1 MDKNTIIGFLL
12 IGAVVI
18 GFSIYSKPSDEE
30 IALHQKQQQIED
42 SIKLAQTTVTSEEFI
57 DSLNKTENQT
67 EAGSFFGQNVA
78 ETTTDSTSVSNIQN
92 DSIKNVS
99 KDETLNIENDL
110 IKLGIST
117 RGGQIVSSQLKG
129 YKTFKGDSLY
139 LLNNNARFSLLL
151 TDKKGRQLDTKDAV
165 FTANK
170 TSDSTIVMRLSYS
183 DTKYVDFIYSLGA
196 TEYMVNF
203 DIRTVGM
210 GDILDR
216 SNLDQFQLI
225 WEQALSQKEK
235 YYDGEQRYSQ
245 ILYKV
250 EGSDVEKL
258 SETSDEK
265 QEITVPV
272 KWVGFKDQFFA
283 TTLIADYNIEIAQLA
298 SKVYTNKESGYLKD
312 CSAHLYIPTVTEN
325 DGSVNAGF
333 RFFMGPLEYSR
344 LKDFDNNITDARQKL
359 DLDKMVPLG
368 WSLFRWINQYF
379 IIPLFSWLGTFNLNM
394 GLVILILTI
403 IVKIIISPLTYK
415 SFLSSAK
422 MRVLRPQIEELNAKF
437 PKTEQMQ
444 ERQQATMKLYNSAG
458 VNPMSGCIPML
469 LQMPI
474 LIALFQFFP
483 SAIELRQ
490 ESFLWAL
497 DLSTYDDI
505 ISWGF
510 HIPLIGSHL
519 SIFCLLMTVT
529 NIVYT
534 KFNMDATN
542 TGQQQIPGMKWMM
555 YLMPVVFLFVLNNYP
570 AGLTYYYFV
579 STLITII
586 LTIAFRYLIDE
597 EKLLKQLEENK
608 KKPKKKSGFMARLE
622 EAQKLQEQQARAK
635 AKQQNK
641 KK

>member
-1 MDKNTIIGFLL
+1 MDKNTILGFLL

-18 GFSIYSKPSDEE
+18 GFTIYSRPSDKEV
-30 IALHQKQQQIED
+30 ALLQEQQRKED
-42 SIKLAQTTVTSEEFI
+42 SIRLAQTTLQSEVFT
-57 DSLNKTENQT
+57 DSLKKIEESKT
-67 EAGSFFGQNVA
+67 ASSFFGKGPTNSDLA
-78 ETTTDSTSVSNIQN
+78 DSTNVEDKQI
-92 DSIKNVS
+92 DSIKSNKSEIVS
-99 KDETLNIENDL
+99 IENNL
-110 IKLGIST
+110 IKLELST
-117 RGGQIVSSQLKG
+117 KGGQIVSSQLKG
-129 YKTFKGDSLY
+129 YKTYIGDSLY
-139 LLNNNARFSLLL
+139 LANNNSRFSLLL
-151 TDKKGRQLDTKDAV
+151 RDKQGRNLDTRDAM

-170 TSDSTIVMRLSYS
+170 SSDSTLVMRLKYS
-183 DTKYVDFIYSLGA
+183 DTQYLDFIYSLGA

-203 DIRTVGM
+203 DIRAVGM
-210 GDILDR
+210 ADILDR
-216 SNLDQFQLI
+216 SNIDQFQLL
-225 WEQALSQKEK
+225 WEQSLTQKEK
-235 YYDGEQRYSQ
+235 YYDGEQRYSHV
-245 ILYKV
+245 LYKV
-250 EGSDVEKL
+250 EGSGVENL
-258 SETSDEK
+258 SESSDDK
-265 QEITVPV
+265 QEITVPI
-272 KWVGFKDQFFA
+272 KWVAFKDQFFA
-283 TTLIADYNIEIAQLA
+283 TVLIADYNIEISDLA
-298 SKVYTNKESGYLKD
+298 SKVNTNKSSGLLKD
-312 CSAHLYIPTVTEN
+312 CSAHLYIPTVADN
-325 DGSVNAGF
+325 DGSINAGF
-333 RFFMGPLEYSR
+333 RFYMGPLEYSR
-344 LKDFDNNITDARQKL
+344 LKDLDGNVKDERQRL

-368 WSLFRWINQYF
+368 WSLFRWVNQYF
-379 IIPLFSWLGTFNLNM
+379 IIPLFSWLSGLNLNM
-394 GLVILILTI
+394 GIIILILTI
-403 IVKIIISPLTYK
+403 IVKIIIAPLTYK

-490 ESFLWAL
+490 ESFLWAT

-519 SIFCLLMTVT
+519 SIFCVLMTVI
-529 NIVYT
+529 NVVYT

-570 AGLTYYYFV
+570 AGLTYYYFI
-579 STLITII
+579 STLITIL
-586 LTIAFRYLIDE
+586 LTLVFRYAIDE